1 MPDLNALLN
10 ADLTDVST
18 EYPVL
23 PAGRYTVKIVKLEA
37 TKSRDGNTDL
47 MEQVVALEEAAQDR
61 DGKPIG
67 VGHQVTDRFSL
78 TPTEKYTTD
87 KIHARLKGIMQ
98 AVQGKDAAGAF
109 GNPADYIGQIV
120 SVKLDVEVDKNGAYP
135 DKNRIARFVPK
146 D

>member
-1 MPDLNALLN
+1 MSDINALLN
-10 ADLTDVST
+10 ADLTGVST

-23 PAGRYTVKIVKLEA
+23 PAGRYTVKIVKLEP
-37 TKSRDGNTDL
+37 TKARDGTTDL
-47 MEQVVALEEAAQDR
+47 MEQVVSLEEPATDR

-87 KIHARLKGIMQ
+87 KIQARLKGIME
-98 AVQGKDAAGAF
+98 AVNGKTASGAF
-109 GNPADYIGQIV
+109 GNPADYVGQIV
-120 SVKLDVEVDKNGAYP
+120 VAKLDVEVDKNGAYP